1 VRLVVKKQKAQA
13 MSKTG
18 WALALVV
25 GLLAA
30 GGGAWA
36 VWGRDGAPKEEKK
49 AEDKPLQF
57 TAAEVTRPV
66 LGAMA
71 QQIEFSGAL
80 VAPQSAVLRA
90 KVGGT
95 VTRLAV
101 AEGDRVQ
108 AGQMLAR
115 IDAADMASRLAE
127 RAAMVAQANVTLA
140 QAERTHAN
148 NQQLAQQQFLSPNA
162 VEQSKT
168 ALDAARAQ
176 AQAMRAQ
183 QDTMR
188 VATRDTVLT
197 APFAGIVAKRS
208 VVTGEKVSP
217 EQALF
222 TVVNIT
228 QLELAGQ
235 VGTHEVSLL
244 AAGQPVTLR
253 VEGWPEPVSGKVA
266 RIAPMAEAGS
276 RAIGVAVLVPNRDER
291 LRAGQFAVAAVAVP
305 DTVQRLTV
313 PQIAVVQAGGQDA
326 VWVIDKGALT
336 RRVVTLGRSD
346 AKTGRVEITQGLTA
360 QAQLLAVRFENLKD
374 GAKAIIGIAPALAAA
389 SSASKAQ

>member
-1 VRLVVKKQKAQA
+1 MNKK
-13 MSKTG
+13 G

-25 GLLAA
+25 GLLAS

-36 VWGRDGAPKEEKK
+36 VWGRDAKPKEEKK

-57 TAAEVTRPV
+57 TAAEVTRPA

-71 QQIEFSGAL
+71 QHIEFSGTL
-80 VAPQSAVLRA
+80 IAPQSAVLRA

-95 VTRLAV
+95 VARLAV

-108 AGQMLAR
+108 AGQVLAR

-127 RAAMVAQANVTLA
+127 REAMVAQAAVSLA

-148 NQQLAQQQFLSPNA
+148 NQQLGQQQFISPSA

-176 AQAMRAQ
+176 WQAARAQ

-208 VVTGEKVSP
+208 VVAGEKVSP
-217 EQALF
+217 EQAMF
-222 TVVNIT
+222 TVINIA

-235 VGTHEVSLL
+235 VGTHDVSAL
-244 AAGQPVTLR
+244 AAGQPVSLK
-253 VEGWPEPVSGKVA
+253 VEGWPEPVNGVLA
-266 RIAPMAEAGS
+266 RIAPAAEAGS
-276 RAIGVAVLVPNRDER
+276 RSIGVAVAVPNRDER
-291 LRAGQFAVAAVAVP
+291 LRAGQFATAAVTVP
-305 DTVQRLTV
+305 DSKQRLTV
-313 PQIAVVQAGGQDA
+313 PQTAIVQAGGQDA
-326 VWVIDKGALT
+326 VWVIDKGALA

-346 AKTGRVEITQGLTA
+346 GKAGRVEITQGLTA
-360 QAQLLAVRFENLKD
+360 DVQLLAVRFENLKD
-374 GAKAIIGIAPALAAA
+374 GAKAVVGVAPALAAA
-389 SSASKAQ
+389 SAAPAAKAQ

>member
-1 VRLVVKKQKAQA
+1 

-18 WALALVV
+18 WAAILVAGMLV
-25 GLLAA
+25 T

-36 VWGRDGAPKEEKK
+36 VWGRDAQSKGDKKPEE
-49 AEDKPLQF
+49 KPLQF
-57 TAAEVTRPV
+57 TAAEVTRPA
-66 LGAMA
+66 LGSMS
-71 QQIEFSGAL
+71 QHIEFSGAL
-80 VAPQSAVLRA
+80 VAPQSAVVRA

-95 VTRLAV
+95 VVRLAV

-127 RAAMVAQANVTLA
+127 REAMVAQAAVTLA

-148 NQQLAQQQFLSPNA
+148 NQQLGQQQFISPSA

-176 AQAMRAQ
+176 AQAARAQ

-188 VATRDTVLT
+188 VATRDTVVT

-217 EQALF
+217 EQAVF
-222 TVVNIT
+222 TVVNIA

-244 AAGQPVTLR
+244 VAGQPVALR
-253 VEGWPEPVSGKVA
+253 VEGSANTVNGTLA
-266 RIAPMAEAGS
+266 RIAPAADAGS
-276 RAIGVAVLVPNRDER
+276 RSIGVAVLVPNRDER
-291 LRAGQFAVAAVAVP
+291 LRAGQFATAAVTVP
-305 DTVQRLTV
+305 DSVQRLTV
-313 PQIAVVQAGGQDA
+313 PQTAVVQAGGQDA
-326 VWVIDKGALT
+326 VWVIDNGALA
-336 RRVVTLGRSD
+336 RRVVTLGRND
-346 AKTGRVEITQGLTA
+346 AKNGRVEITQGLTA
-360 QAQLLAVRFENLKD
+360 QSQVLAVRFENLKD
-374 GAKAIIGIAPALAAA
+374 GGKALIGAAPALAAA
-389 SSASKAQ
+389 SAASAKTQ

>member
-1 VRLVVKKQKAQA
+1 

-18 WALALVV
+18 WVVVLVA
-25 GLLAA
+25 GLLAT

-36 VWGRDGAPKEEKK
+36 VWGRDGGPKDDKKPEE
-49 AEDKPLQF
+49 KPLQF

-71 QQIEFSGAL
+71 QHIEFSGAL
-80 VAPQSAVLRA
+80 IAPQSAVLRA

-95 VTRLAV
+95 VIRLAV

-127 RAAMVAQANVTLA
+127 REAMVAQAAVALA

-148 NQQLAQQQFLSPNA
+148 NQQLGQQQFISPSA

-176 AQAMRAQ
+176 AQAARAQ

-188 VATRDTVLT
+188 VATRDTVIT

-217 EQALF
+217 EQAMF
-222 TVVNIT
+222 TVINIA

-244 AAGQPVTLR
+244 ATGQPVALR
-253 VEGWPEPVSGKVA
+253 VEGSAATVNGTLA
-266 RIAPMAEAGS
+266 RIAPAAEAGS
-276 RAIGVAVLVPNRDER
+276 RSIGVAVLVPNRDER
-291 LRAGQFAVAAVAVP
+291 LRAGQFATAAVTVP
-305 DTVQRLTV
+305 DAVQRLTV
-313 PQIAVVQAGGQDA
+313 PQTAVVQAGGQDA
-326 VWVIDKGALT
+326 VWVIDNGALT

-360 QAQLLAVRFENLKD
+360 QSQLLAVRFENLKD
-374 GAKAIIGIAPALAAA
+374 GGKAVIGTAPALAAA
-389 SSASKAQ
+389 SAASAKAQ

>member
-1 VRLVVKKQKAQA
+1 

-18 WALALVV
+18 WVVMLVA
-25 GLLAA
+25 GLLAT

-36 VWGRDGAPKEEKK
+36 VWGRDNGPKDDKKPEE
-49 AEDKPLQF
+49 KPLQF

-66 LGAMA
+66 LGSMA
-71 QQIEFSGAL
+71 QHIEFSGAL
-80 VAPQSAVLRA
+80 IAPQSAVLRA

-95 VTRLAV
+95 VVRLAV

-108 AGQMLAR
+108 AGQVLAR

-127 RAAMVAQANVTLA
+127 REAMVAQAAVALA

-148 NQQLAQQQFLSPNA
+148 NQQLGQQQFISPSA

-176 AQAMRAQ
+176 AQAARAQ

-188 VATRDTVLT
+188 VATRDTVVT

-217 EQALF
+217 EQAMF
-222 TVVNIT
+222 TVINIT

-244 AAGQPVTLR
+244 AAGQPVALR
-253 VEGWPEPVSGKVA
+253 VEGSSATVNGTLA
-266 RIAPMAEAGS
+266 RIAPAADAGS
-276 RAIGVAVLVPNRDER
+276 RSIGVAVLVPNRDER
-291 LRAGQFAVAAVAVP
+291 LRAGQFATAAVTVP
-305 DTVQRLTV
+305 DAAQRLTV
-313 PQIAVVQAGGQDA
+313 PQTAVVQAGGQDA
-326 VWVIDKGALT
+326 VWVIDKGALA

-360 QAQLLAVRFENLKD
+360 QSQLLAVRFENLKD
-374 GAKAIIGIAPALAAA
+374 GGKAVIGTAPALAAA
-389 SSASKAQ
+389 SAASAKAQ

>member
-1 VRLVVKKQKAQA
+1 

-18 WALALVV
+18 WVV
-25 GLLAA
+25 VAVVAGLLAT

-36 VWGRDGAPKEEKK
+36 VWGRDAGSKEDKK
-49 AEDKPLQF
+49 PEDKPLQF
-57 TAAEVTRPV
+57 TAAEVTRPT
-66 LGAMA
+66 LGSMA
-71 QQIEFSGAL
+71 QHIEFSGAL

-95 VTRLAV
+95 VVRLAV

-127 RAAMVAQANVTLA
+127 REAMVAQAAVTLA

-148 NQQLAQQQFLSPNA
+148 NQQLAQQQFISPSA

-176 AQAMRAQ
+176 TQAARAQ

-188 VATRDTVLT
+188 VATRDTVVT

-217 EQALF
+217 EQAVF
-222 TVVNIT
+222 TVINIA

-244 AAGQPVTLR
+244 AAGQPVALR
-253 VEGWPEPVSGKVA
+253 VEGSSTSVNGTLT
-266 RIAPMAEAGS
+266 RIAPAAEAGS
-276 RAIGVAVLVPNRDER
+276 RSIGVAVAVPNRDER
-291 LRAGQFAVAAVAVP
+291 LRAGQFATAAVTVP

-313 PQIAVVQAGGQDA
+313 PQTAVVQTGGQDA
-326 VWVIDKGALT
+326 VWVIDNGALA
-336 RRVVTLGRSD
+336 RRVVTLGRGD

-360 QAQLLAVRFENLKD
+360 QSQVLAVRFENLKD
-374 GAKAIIGIAPALAAA
+374 GGKAVIGTAPGLAAA
-389 SSASKAQ
+389 SAASAKAQ